1 MTDPSSRRRRLP
13 AWGCVSLG
21 LFTTLACAS
30 HPATRAVEPL
40 APPMAPDVSAA
51 PPTPATPAPASE
63 PARSEATA
71 NSVVTLIAK
80 PGLWPLDVDSARRV
94 LTALGPVS
102 REQATPNDL
111 SLVGGPIGALSRFD
125 VDYSLEDG
133 KYWVFDSAGFFLG
146 DRDMSRLYRSVEAR
160 LTQLLGKPESAA
172 RNKVD
177 AAALPTVTWHLGEAS
192 LSLSPS
198 SAGGE
203 QRVLIAIRES
213 GASLAAASAPA
224 D

>member
-1 MTDPSSRRRRLP
+1 MTDPSSRRRRLH
-13 AWGCVSLG
+13 AWGSVSVVA

-30 HPATRAVEPL
+30 HSSTRAVEPL
-40 APPMAPDVSAA
+40 APPVAPEVSAA
-51 PPTPATPAPASE
+51 PSATSAPASE

-94 LTALGPVS
+94 LTVLGPVS
-102 REQATPNDL
+102 REQATPNEL
-111 SLVGGPIGALSRFD
+111 SLVGGPYGALSRFD
-125 VDYSLEDG
+125 VDYSLEEG

-146 DRDMSRLYRSVEAR
+146 DRDLSRLYRSVEAR
-160 LTQLLGKPESAA
+160 LTQLLGKPALAA
-172 RNKVD
+172 KNKVD

-203 QRVLIAIRES
+203 QRVLIAIRQS